1 MKYINYS
8 ILVIINLLLVYN
20 IYNNYNNYNTKENFY
35 NSNHDESLL
44 EDNNLKVLDNE
55 SNLFDEFCSK
65 IKFINNNFNEH
76 SRQYILLNNLYI
88 NKLNISKKKT
98 NKLLQD
104 IIDYQTKIYNDK
116 DEIEDRKK
124 YETKLNKKTSEE
136 LKVITDSIKSLK
148 NNYNGEL
155 TINVN

>member
-8 ILVIINLLLVYN
+8 ILVIINLILVYN
-20 IYNNYNNYNTKENFY
+20 IYNNYNYKTKENFY
-35 NSNHDESLL
+35 DSKHDESLL

-104 IIDYQTKIYNDK
+104 IIDYQTKIYNNK
-116 DEIEDRKK
+116 DDIKYRKD
-124 YETKLNKKTSEE
+124 YEKKLNKKTSEE

-155 TINVN
+155 IINVT